1 MKWRSGRRSSNIE
14 DRRGRRMIGAPRVGK
29 MSGGM
34 LIIAVAATLLFGGDI
49 GDVLRIVT
57 SGVGS
62 SGGSYQDTGSS
73 APLSDTDSEAA
84 EFVSV
89 VLGETET
96 TWEQVFAQAGRSYRA
111 PTLVLY
117 TDITQTACGM
127 GQAAAGPF
135 YCPGDQQVYIDLSFA
150 RELQNLGAPGDFA
163 FAYVVAHEVGH
174 HVQNIVGTADS
185 VRAAQAR
192 ASKADANQLSVRME
206 LQADCYAGVWSNHTQ
221 RRTQMLEDGDI
232 EEGLKA
238 ASAVGD
244 DRLQKMSGRA
254 VHPESFTHGS
264 SDQRMR
270 WFRNGLETGDID
282 SCNTFE

>member
-14 DRRGRRMIGAPRVGK
+14 DRRGRRMVAAPRFGK

-34 LIIAVAATLLFGGDI
+34 LILAVAATLLFGGDLT
-49 GDVLRIVT
+49 DVLRIFT
-57 SGVGS
+57 SGMGS
-62 SGGSYQDTGSS
+62 SGGAYEEVGRA
-73 APLSDTDSEAA
+73 APLSDMDSEAA
-84 EFVSV
+84 DFVSV
-89 VLGETET
+89 VLGETEV
-96 TWEQVFAQAGRSYRA
+96 TWERVFAQAGGTYRA

-117 TDITQTACGM
+117 SDITQTACGM

-135 YCPGDQQVYIDLSFA
+135 YCPGDQQVYIDLSFVS
-150 RELQNLGAPGDFA
+150 ELQNLGVSGDFA

-174 HVQNIVGTADS
+174 HVQNIVGTAES

-206 LQADCYAGVWSNHTQ
+206 LQADCYAGVWANHTQ

-232 EEGLKA
+232 EEGLRA

-244 DRLQKMSGRA
+244 DRLQRVSGRA
-254 VHPESFTHGS
+254 VYPESFTHGS
-264 SDQRMR
+264 SEQRMR
-270 WFRNGLETGDID
+270 WFRNGLESGNIE
-282 SCNTFE
+282 SCNTFG